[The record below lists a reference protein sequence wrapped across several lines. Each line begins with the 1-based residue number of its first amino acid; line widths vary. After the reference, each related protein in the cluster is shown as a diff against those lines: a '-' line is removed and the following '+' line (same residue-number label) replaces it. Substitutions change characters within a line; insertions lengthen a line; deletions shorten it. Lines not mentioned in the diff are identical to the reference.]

1 MRNTQTRPKYIF
13 SVNKTHGSGNI
24 YIQSTTDD
32 RFLWR
37 PLGDKMTKPSS
48 LYKNS
53 QAKSIRQTQLGHFG
67 KQCDTEWAEI
77 KQLRK
82 KVSRRGCLRQS
93 FVINVLNLCH
103 TVVPQLSQSCW
114 ENKSGQK
121 WADLKCLRQWLQLS
135 GIPGRNVRT
144 FCLLVSSFFSL
155 LFVYWTQR
163 KVTEHMR
170 KSGSK
175 YNSVGEKD

>member
-1 MRNTQTRPKYIF
+1 MEAATYTYKAQQTIDFY
-13 SVNKTHGSGNI
+13 
-24 YIQSTTDD
+24 
-32 RFLWR
+32 RFLWP
-37 PLGDKMTKPSS
+37 PLLEGRWTKPSS
-48 LYKNS
+48 MYKNS

-67 KQCDTEWAEI
+67 MQCDTDWAEI
-77 KQLRK
+77 KQVRT
-82 KVSRRGCLRQS
+82 KVSLPSCLRQS

-103 TVVPQLSQSCW
+103 RVVTQLPQSCW

-144 FCLLVSSFFSL
+144 FCLLVSSFSSL

-175 YNSVGEKD
+175 HHSVDEKD